1 MTSPR
6 TPLPGRPVRGS
17 DTGRPEM
24 ALLDLLGRRG
34 AMRLLW
40 ELQGGQ
46 GQSFRLLQASAGG
59 MSPSVLNA
67 RLKELRE
74 AGLVVAGEGG
84 YALTGSGRELV
95 KLLKPLGRWAQG
107 WAGQLAAA
115 PAAAATTGSHAPAL
129 KRASAPQAAARPR
142 SLTP

>member
-1 MTSPR
+1 MSSPR

-17 DTGRPEM
+17 ATGRPEM

-40 ELQGGQ
+40 ELRDGH
-46 GQSFRLLQASAGG
+46 GQSFRLLRASAGD
-59 MSPSVLNA
+59 MSPSVLNT

-74 AGLVVAGEGG
+74 AGLVAAGEAG
-84 YALTGSGRELV
+84 YTLTESGRELV
-95 KLLKPLGRWAQG
+95 KLLKPLGRWAQHWG
-107 WAGQLAAA
+107 GQLAAQPAEPA
-115 PAAAATTGSHAPAL
+115 PHAPAL